1 MKKVALA
8 LMCLVSVAFF
18 ASCNSEPTNPEPSI
32 AVMTGE
38 NFVYDGQTVDLGA
51 TYSIGFRAASNEQTK
66 KELSK
71 FNLNASLYEAD
82 GTLISSNDSTMT
94 ASGTE
99 FVFQNNNLVFEHT
112 IREVVGK
119 AVFTATITDVAGKV
133 KSTTIT
139 VNINQPAQ
147 PLTPADFAWVRVGSN
162 PGTGLEEFGLEWTNN
177 AKEVFAVLKPLEGV
191 TLYGFSADEWNNVT
205 TDVQKV
211 ALFTEGIHAVMEDF
225 RGVSAWASKDY
236 DFLLGTVYNGKY
248 NLIHITRGEVDNNG
262 SAGTTVTIKGQV
274 K

>member
-1 MKKVALA
+1 MKKLALA
-8 LMCLVSVAFF
+8 LVCLVSVAFF
-18 ASCNSEPTNPEPSI
+18 ASCNPDVLNPEPTI

-38 NFVYDGQTVDLGA
+38 NYVYDGQTVDLGV

-66 KELSK
+66 KELAK
-71 FNLNASLYEAD
+71 FNLNASLYEVD
-82 GTLISSNDSTMT
+82 GTLISSNDTT
-94 ASGTE
+94 ITVSGTE
-99 FVFQNNNLVFEHT
+99 YVFSNDNLVFEHT
-112 IREVVGK
+112 VRELVGK
-119 AVFTATITDVAGKV
+119 AIFTATITDVDGKT
-133 KSTTIT
+133 KSAILNL
-139 VNINQPAQ
+139 NINQPAQ
-147 PLTPADFAWVRVGSN
+147 PLEPADFTWTRVGSN

-191 TLYGFSADEWNNVT
+191 TLYGFSADEWNEVT

-211 ALFTEGIHAVMEDF
+211 ALFTEGMHSVLQDF

-262 SAGTTVTIKGQV
+262 SAGTTVKILGQV